1 MGWVGVCR
9 MGVFS
14 NQTDFYFK
22 RSKLLKV
29 ASLGMHN
36 SFSPSLGGV
45 TAVKEWGL
53 FIFLGWA
60 INSLHKRRSDQC
72 NQRWQTWWARN
83 VPHMLITF
91 TFLCSATQN
100 PLSMIIP
107 GSILSRTGWV
117 ENSTGQV
124 LVTPGDCS
132 AYQLSG
138 ITTLKP
144 LNVIIIIHQHGAL
157 KTLVFI
163 PILSIVSSQSSSI
176 NLAKK
181 LAEAIPSD
189 KSIIRALPDFL
200 KFILSF
206 SILYHIWHLWK
217 RIISQTMCARMVF
230 EMLRVNFF

>member
-1 MGWVGVCR
+1 
-9 MGVFS
+9 
-14 NQTDFYFK
+14 
-22 RSKLLKV
+22 
-29 ASLGMHN
+29 
-36 SFSPSLGGV
+36 
-45 TAVKEWGL
+45 
-53 FIFLGWA
+53 
-60 INSLHKRRSDQC
+60 
-72 NQRWQTWWARN
+72 
-83 VPHMLITF
+83 
-91 TFLCSATQN
+91 
-100 PLSMIIP
+100 MIIP

-144 LNVIIIIHQHGAL
+144 LNVIIIIIIHQHGVL

-163 PILSIVSSQSSSI
+163 LILSIVSSQSSSI

-206 SILYHIWHLWK
+206 SILYHI
-217 RIISQTMCARMVF
+217 
-230 EMLRVNFF
+230 

>member
-1 MGWVGVCR
+1 
-9 MGVFS
+9 
-14 NQTDFYFK
+14 
-22 RSKLLKV
+22 
-29 ASLGMHN
+29 
-36 SFSPSLGGV
+36 
-45 TAVKEWGL
+45 
-53 FIFLGWA
+53 
-60 INSLHKRRSDQC
+60 
-72 NQRWQTWWARN
+72 
-83 VPHMLITF
+83 
-91 TFLCSATQN
+91 
-100 PLSMIIP
+100 MIIP

-144 LNVIIIIHQHGAL
+144 LNVIIIIIHQHGVL

-163 PILSIVSSQSSSI
+163 LILSIVSSQSSSI

-181 LAEAIPSD
+181 LAEAIQSD

-206 SILYHIWHLWK
+206 SILYHI
-217 RIISQTMCARMVF
+217 
-230 EMLRVNFF
+230 